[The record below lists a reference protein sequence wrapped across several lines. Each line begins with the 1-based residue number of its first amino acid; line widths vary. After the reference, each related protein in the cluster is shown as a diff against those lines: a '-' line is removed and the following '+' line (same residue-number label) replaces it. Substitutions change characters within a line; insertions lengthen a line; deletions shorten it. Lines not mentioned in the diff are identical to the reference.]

1 MGSADLDQRISSF
14 LNRKHAEY
22 PELATDGRHESRT
35 MKYAAE
41 LRAHGQ
47 LLMTR

>member
-1 MGSADLDQRISSF
+1 MSSVDLDQRISSF
-14 LNRKHAEY
+14 LGRKHAEF
-22 PELATDGRHESRT
+22 PELATEGRHESRT
-35 MKYAAE
+35 VKYAAE